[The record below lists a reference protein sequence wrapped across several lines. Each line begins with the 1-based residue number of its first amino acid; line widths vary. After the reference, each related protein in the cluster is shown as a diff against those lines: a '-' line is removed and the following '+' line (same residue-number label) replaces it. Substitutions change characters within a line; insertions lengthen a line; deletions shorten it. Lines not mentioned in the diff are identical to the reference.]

1 MTGARDDLQARASDT
16 LVQTPRMD
24 RRNSDVLISDKNQ
37 RRHPN
42 PVDLVV
48 YPLAGDDASSSPCHP
63 KAMIST
69 HTTSPLAALPSA
81 SRVGEKGPS
90 EHDRHY
96 PIDHQAQSK
105 PAGNKRELPVLCNIL
120 ARLWISGSLQQ
131 DQRPQKLGVPGGET
145 QANKASHRK
154 AEKVTGRTAELF
166 DERYC
171 ILVEGLH
178 VVAIA
183 CHLALTLAAE
193 VEGQAAVTL
202 LEQRDLGIE
211 HATTPQQAM
220 RKDDGFRPCA
230 MLLIIERR
238 PIHTDDRHADYS
250 FTHKQP
256 PPRRAIIVQPQIKEN
271 PGKSIASAS
280 RGTCDPTCRSIRQ

>member
-1 MTGARDDLQARASDT
+1 MSLSS
-16 LVQTPRMD
+16 LVKF
-24 RRNSDVLISDKNQ
+24 N
-37 RRHPN
+37 H
-42 PVDLVV
+42 
-48 YPLAGDDASSSPCHP
+48 
-63 KAMIST
+63 
-69 HTTSPLAALPSA
+69 
-81 SRVGEKGPS
+81 
-90 EHDRHY
+90 
-96 PIDHQAQSK
+96 
-105 PAGNKRELPVLCNIL
+105 
-120 ARLWISGSLQQ
+120 GSLYQITALFATE
-131 DQRPQKLGVPGGET
+131 PLGVPGGET

-178 VVAIA
+178 VVATA
-183 CHLALTLAAE
+183 CHLAQTLAAE
-193 VEGQAAVTL
+193 VEGHASVTL

-238 PIHTDDRHADYS
+238 PIHTDDSHADYS

-256 PPRRAIIVQPQIKEN
+256 PPRRAIVLQPRSKKTQGKASPTQRRNLRPNLSRHSTLSLCRRALFLLTTNLVIPKKCTPGATAEHERLHERSFGLDGVVQVVGC
-271 PGKSIASAS
+271 PGVQHLCQSDGTQRGMLFRPSQVFIRHLFEQEKAFLPSACE
-280 RGTCDPTCRSIRQ
+280 RRHQLRRCQ